1 MKILAVCIGQARKL
15 PGKSY
20 KTGIAKAPV
29 TGPVMLDSE
38 GLVGDAIINR
48 KHHGGPEQAVYIEG
62 GETLAW
68 WAQELGRAL
77 EPGTFGEN
85 LVISGLDNRDVA
97 IGDRFTIGD
106 VILEATS
113 ARSPCA
119 TFAAHMDDPM
129 MVKRYLKAERP
140 GIYTRVISGGMLEA
154 GQNVTYA
161 PFAGERIGMA
171 EFMDDYGRI
180 PQEKF
185 ARYLATPVNAKI
197 RAKIS

>member
-1 MKILAVCIGQARKL
+1 MKILAVCIGQARSL

-29 TGPVMLDSE
+29 SGPVMVDSE
-38 GLVGDAIINR
+38 GLLGDKIINR

-62 GETLAW
+62 AETLAW
-68 WAQELGRAL
+68 WEEQLGRPL

-85 LVISGLDNRDVA
+85 LVLSGLDNRTVA
-97 IGDRFTIGD
+97 IGDRFTIGE
-106 VILEATS
+106 VVLEATS

-140 GIYTRVISGGMLEA
+140 GIYTRVITGGMLEA
-154 GQNVTYA
+154 GQA
-161 PFAGERIGMA
+161 
-171 EFMDDYGRI
+171 
-180 PQEKF
+180 
-185 ARYLATPVNAKI
+185 
-197 RAKIS
+197 